1 MRYIISLILAL
12 SIFIS
17 FSSPVGAVSTVSG
30 EARITTLIKAKP
42 VLKSKLTK
50 SQKVKLQKE
59 IKQLELDIATYS
71 ANISDIRAKIVA
83 RKKAGITDNAD
94 LEAKMKAL
102 KIERSSLVKNL
113 EYARAKLK

>member
-1 MRYIISLILAL
+1 MWYIISLILAL

-30 EARITTLIKAKP
+30 EARITTPIKAKP

-71 ANISDIRAKIVA
+71 ANISDIKAKIVA

-94 LEAKMKAL
+94 FEAKMKAL
-102 KIERSSLVKNL
+102 KTARSALIKNI
-113 EYARAKLK
+113 EYAKSKLK